1 MITKQTVYDYKIDE
15 KFTCTIDDDKNYCS
29 KGINILFRD
38 DEKNMKNRNG
48 AGTARMTWVRT
59 FG

>member
-29 KGINILFRD
+29 NRINILFGD
-38 DEKNMKNRNG
+38 DEKNMENRNG
-48 AGTARMTWVRT
+48 AGAARMTCVRT